1 MAKTNE
7 GFAMDIEKSITLKD
21 LSGHSLNDCDFNVF
35 VVDNNVTISL
45 VNNGGEAIG
54 CDITKD
60 DFIRFADYINSV
72 RKQI

>member
-1 MAKTNE
+1 
-7 GFAMDIEKSITLKD
+7 MDIEKSITLKD
-21 LSGHSLNDCDFNVF
+21 LSEHSLNDCDFNVF

-45 VNNGGEAIG
+45 VNNSGEAIA